1 MTFTTGQIATGPRST
16 GEGPT
21 VRPEDLQPTF
31 HWYLPTRG
39 DSHDPGVIT
48 PVEGLVHRPD
58 RAADLDYLA
67 LVAGAAER
75 AGFDAALTPVGL
87 ACVDPWVLCSALAA
101 RTSRLRFIVAF
112 RPSLISP
119 TLLAQHAD
127 TFRRLFGRRLILN
140 VTTGGS
146 PDEQASYGQYGSHEA
161 RYAVTDEALQVIRPL
176 LNGEEV
182 SLRGEHLD
190 VRNARLTDPGTDEIP
205 IYFGGAS
212 PAAVEVAARR
222 ADTYL
227 LWGEPP
233 AAVAERIRTVRERA
247 ARHGR
252 TLRFGLRVHILSRDT
267 AAEAWS
273 AAENMLSRFDPAA
286 VSALQ
291 TKLNR
296 MDSHGQARMTAL
308 HPGRTV
314 RSADLVV
321 SPNLWAGIGLV
332 REGVA
337 TAVVG
342 SHDEVAARLS
352 EYVALGVD
360 EFILSGYPHL
370 EESLRVGEEVIPR
383 VRHLQN
389 QKGAA

>member
-1 MTFTTGQIATGPRST
+1 MTSILDGSS
-16 GEGPT
+16 
-21 VRPEDLQPTF
+21 VRDGAEVHTPSGRHTLRRPVF
-31 HWYLPTRG
+31 NWYLPTRG

-58 RAADLDYLA
+58 RTADLDYLA

-87 ACVDPWVLCSALAA
+87 ACIDPWILCSALAA
-101 RTSRLRFIVAF
+101 RTSHLKYIIAF
-112 RPSLISP
+112 RPSLASA
-119 TLLAQHAD
+119 TLLAQQAD
-127 TFRRLFGRRLILN
+127 TFRRLFGERLILN

-146 PDEQASYGQYGSHEA
+146 PVEQAAYGEHGSHDE
-161 RYAVTDEALQVIRPL
+161 RYQRTDEALQVIRPL
-176 LNGEEV
+176 LAGEQV
-182 SLRGEHLD
+182 TVRGDHLD
-190 VRNARLTDPGTDEIP
+190 VRDARLTNPGTASVP

-212 PAAVEVAARR
+212 PAAVDVAARQ

-233 AAVAERIRTVRERA
+233 ADVAERIRVVKARA
-247 ARHGR
+247 AAVGR
-252 TLRFGLRVHILSRDT
+252 TLRFGLRVHILTRDT
-267 AAEAWS
+267 AAQAWDT
-273 AAENMLSRFDPAA
+273 AEQMLARFDPSA
-286 VSALQ
+286 VAGLQ
-291 TKLNR
+291 RRLAG

-308 HPGRTV
+308 HPGRSV

-352 EYVALGVD
+352 DYVDLGVD

-370 EESLRVGEEVIPR
+370 EESLRVGEEIIPR
-383 VRHLQN
+383 VHALRTQI
-389 QKGAA
+389 GAA